1 MIEEGTKSNER
12 SLTYFS
18 KLDKPIMP
26 RTGRSPAKT
35 EGRIIGTQIKDLELV
50 RKKRLQIALGASK
63 LFIKKGYPQS
73 RMREISRATGLTI
86 GNLYDYIKTK
96 EDVLCLVFDVFHS
109 TWSHQLEE
117 EGIFDIEDPLE
128 QLRMAVRK
136 KLELANRVR
145 DMILLM
151 YTESKLLPRDTL
163 KSILEKESRLIGDF
177 ERILKNGIKKRVFKI
192 RDPFFAANVIT
203 YLISIEP
210 LRGWNLR
217 SKYSIREINRRMEGY
232 ILKLVMTPE
241 NPERA
246 RENR

>member
-1 MIEEGTKSNER
+1 MR
-12 SLTYFS
+12 
-18 KLDKPIMP
+18 
-26 RTGRSPAKT
+26 RSPAKP
-35 EGRIIGTQIKDLELV
+35 EGKEIGTQIKDLDLV

-63 LFIKKGYPQS
+63 LFIKKGYPRS
-73 RMREISRATGLTI
+73 TMREISRATGLTI

-109 TWSHQLEE
+109 TWSHQFEE
-117 EGIFDIEDPLE
+117 EGIFAIEDPLE

-163 KSILEKESRLIGDF
+163 RSILEKESRLIGDF
-177 ERILKNGIKKRVFKI
+177 ERILKNGIEKKVFKI
-192 RDPFFAANVIT
+192 KDPFFAANVIT
-203 YLISIEP
+203 YLLSIEP

-217 SKYSIREINRRMEGY
+217 RKYSIPEIDGRLEEF
-232 ILKLVMTPE
+232 ILKMVLAPE
-241 NPERA
+241 QPERVKQGPYEKGCS
-246 RENR
+246 RG